1 MKTILISAA
10 ALHIILFIL
19 MVRALRKA
27 PVGYQNSTGFHFGK
41 EPNQTDEEQAAA

>member
-19 MVRALRKA
+19 MVRAIRKA
-27 PVGYQNSTGFHFGK
+27 PIGYQDSAGFHIGK
-41 EPNQTDEEQAAA
+41 EPGQASEEQSA